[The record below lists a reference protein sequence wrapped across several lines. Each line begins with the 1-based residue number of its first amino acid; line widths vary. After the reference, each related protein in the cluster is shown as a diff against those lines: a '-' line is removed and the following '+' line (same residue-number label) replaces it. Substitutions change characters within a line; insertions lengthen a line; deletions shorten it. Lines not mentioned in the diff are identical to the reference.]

1 MYSLLKN
8 SIMLSSLLLLEL
20 AHAALPQTIAVWP
33 GKSDGDYAVYSSEL
47 YKDGWTPATI
57 AAQSE
62 NRIIAAAVGSASLS
76 GEANDMEPTTQGL
89 ITVWTEVVS
98 GQWLLK
104 FSTRDA
110 DSWTTPKLLTTLA
123 GENLAPT
130 IVHDLSG
137 NPWVFWS
144 SNATGNDDIYLTR
157 RINGRWS
164 ETEMVNQANKFP
176 DMVPYTHVADNGDV
190 VVEWDTLDTK
200 ANRFIKSK
208 RVYPNNTG
216 VATTTKSSEE
226 VTNPNTPESARTSA
240 RINLHYPANKFI
252 QSEFVQAGFSSP
264 TH

>member
-8 SIMLSSLLLLEL
+8 SIMLSSLVMLEL

-33 GKSDGDYAVYSSEL
+33 GKSDGDYGVYSSEL
-47 YKDGWTPATI
+47 YKDGWTPVTI
-57 AAQSE
+57 AARSE

-76 GEANDMEPTTQGL
+76 GAANDMDLTTQGL

-104 FSTRDA
+104 FATRVGDN
-110 DSWTTPKLLTTLA
+110 WTTPKLLTTLA

-130 IVHDLSG
+130 IVHDLNG

-157 RINGRWS
+157 RINGSWS
-164 ETEMVNQANKFP
+164 EAKMVNQPNKFP
-176 DMVPYTHVADNGDV
+176 DMVPNTHVADNGDV

-200 ANRFIKSK
+200 ANRFKKSK
-208 RVYPNNTG
+208 RVYPNNTEA
-216 VATTTKSSEE
+216 ATTTKNSEE
-226 VTNPNTPESARTSA
+226 VTNSNTPESADTGA

-252 QSEFVQAGFSSP
+252 QSEFIQ
-264 TH
+264 